1 LLIVVG
7 GGKYGMNAKNG
18 QKSAIWVMLFS
29 YLAISKIIYYFDITV
44 SAFFQGGLLAMG
56 EALFIRLITQDLLII
71 LIILLTFNTEE
82 FVSSRISKFSKTV
95 NQVIVHVIDY
105 VLYIGV
111 LFAYFLMMN
120 FFGLFNNANWRDNF
134 IGFSA
139 LYLVIVAIV
148 EIKKYLKKEEITRY
162 TPVLSKDE
170 KLVMLKTLRDNNV
183 LTQEE
188 YLRLGSGDCGS
199 SPQ

>member
-1 LLIVVG
+1 
-7 GGKYGMNAKNG
+7 MNAKNG

-44 SAFFQGGLLAMG
+44 SAFFQGGLWAMG
-56 EALFIRLITQDLLII
+56 EAVLNRLITQDLLII

-82 FVSSRISKFSKTV
+82 FVSSKISKFSKTV

-111 LFAYFLMMN
+111 LFAYFLLMN
-120 FFGLFNNANWRDNF
+120 FFGFFNNVSLRDNL
-134 IGFSA
+134 IAFSV
-139 LYLVIVAIV
+139 LYLVIVVIV
-148 EIKKYLKKEEITRY
+148 EIKKYLKKKEMTKY
-162 TPVLSKDE
+162 TPTLSEYE
-170 KLVMLKTLRDNNV
+170 KLVMLKTLRDNGV

-188 YLRLGSGDCGS
+188 YDCKKDC
-199 SPQ
+199 